1 MTMEPMVIVNRN
13 QQQQHGKKQAS
24 SVTTSSLDES
34 ANGEPRCHS
43 STDGT
48 DPCSNSG
55 PLLRSSGTNSTQQ
68 LPLSSSPPPPRPSAV
83 ASSSRLQRP
92 LTQKQLPQET
102 NTQFTTISSSNC
114 RASPIKDVVDGGGG
128 GAGPAAILSS
138 GSAVSMNGTT
148 TTSVSTIHA
157 GLPLSAHSSPVSGS
171 ASNTINIAS
180 TEASGLTTTTTMMIP
195 SGSNRSVK
203 SVKSAK
209 STKSNRSRKG
219 IPRPPSS
226 SSSKQ
231 QGIVP
236 RSAPTPQSA
245 AAAAAAVSNNSHSSS
260 NNNSPIEQEQAL
272 FEQRLCVDTT
282 GVAVRKINQY
292 GKSSLR
298 YVRCVA
304 LEGGDLQQPQ
314 QQQQRNSNNSNN
326 VSSNRSVSSWRARAS
341 VLKNS
346 VMNGNA
352 STTPTGSAAA
362 TTTTETA
369 PPSPHRVLVWGKK
382 KDVQI
387 SLKLFTAVRKG
398 KTTDRARRNA
408 APSNRILSL
417 ITVDPNHASLDIEA
431 PTQLDRDKF
440 ARAFARFLN
449 VPLQEEMVGGNV
461 SSNASVQSAG
471 PALLIGQAAGGGG
484 ATSDPPQL
492 LAGGGVG
499 GEAAPQ
505 QSASRSVPG
514 DPAKAA
520 TISSSNNNNMA
531 KDISSSSGSNNN
543 SSNVKATEGS
553 FYPPPLPPSHPVGRT
568 SSASRQSSTN
578 RSSGKHSFSNNSSNE
593 REDVVI
599 QPTTAIVS
607 LVPAT
612 AKENGLLDDDGG
624 DHHSQVSSLTGHG
637 YDQELVEELHNA
649 LNELRAELEESR
661 EEAARAVKVAEQ
673 AIQSAEK
680 SSSVEWQNT
689 VTHKAAEA
697 AAMAQK
703 RSAQAMAK
711 QRLAEERL
719 DGEKRAAA
727 FWRKQAEVA
736 EDEAGTLQT
745 RAAAAEVQR
754 AAMEEQLEGE
764 RRMVREQFAALK
776 MRLSATDTSQREAL
790 EAALARNR
798 ALEMELESTRR
809 DLQSKQQQHE
819 LLPTDDS
826 GAAVESSKNHRMKRL
841 LGRKKKSSAEGDSDY
856 STSLL
861 SGSNVSSSAVP
872 EPLSDALT
880 MSAAS
885 NSSVPPAAAAEE
897 ALSTEQ
903 VQKIYAEAQLMRRQ
917 FELLKRATAEDLQ
930 QLPVAARA
938 WGKQI
943 SHALQNSHSEVSRLH
958 EKLARESASRRK
970 LLHEVQDL
978 RGSVR
983 VYCRPRPATTPAS
996 NNNKVLSLPSQD
1008 TLLLHRDDA
1017 PVSFEFDR
1025 VFEPYALQQD
1035 VYSEIEEVCLGVLDG
1050 YNICLLAYGPTK
1062 SGKTSTIL
1070 GDVNATPG
1078 KVEIT
1083 NHGIQLRAMKQLFTI
1098 ADYRSD
1104 RYKDTFSLT
1113 IVEVRNERIHD
1124 LLAATETGENRGEV
1138 VVAETKNKQR
1148 RKSLKSS
1155 SMTNNTEDDA
1165 SSGKPSKLEIRTD
1178 IHGETVVQGLV
1189 SLEVNSF
1196 EEVCQIWEECLAT
1209 RARRM
1214 EEQGLDP
1221 KQFDSS
1227 SHVIATLKVSSANIA
1242 TGVGTVGKIQFADLA
1257 GADLVRRRTGST
1269 SGSKSSQ
1276 DAAESGS
1283 VGTQS
1288 EWRFANRSLETL
1300 SECVEA
1306 RIQYN
1311 RSVPYRNSTLT
1322 HLLRD
1327 SLESDTKVLVIA
1339 CVSSEPKDMVETAS
1353 ILKLASRMRRVTIG
1367 KATKHVLSQP

>member
-13 QQQQHGKKQAS
+13 QQQQHGKKHAS

-43 STDGT
+43 STDCT
-48 DPCSNSG
+48 DPCSSSG
-55 PLLRSSGTNSTQQ
+55 PPLRNSGTNSTQQ
-68 LPLSSSPPPPRPSAV
+68 LPLSSSPPPPRPSGV
-83 ASSSRLQRP
+83 ASSTRLQRP

-128 GAGPAAILSS
+128 GPAAILSS
-138 GSAVSMNGTT
+138 GSAVNSMNVAAT

-171 ASNTINIAS
+171 TSNTIDIAS

-195 SGSNRSVK
+195 SGSNRSLK

-231 QGIVP
+231 QGTMP
-236 RSAPTPQSA
+236 RSAPTPHSA
-245 AAAAAAVSNNSHSSS
+245 AAAVPNSSS
-260 NNNSPIEQEQAL
+260 NSSSSNSPIEQEQAL

-298 YVRCVA
+298 YVRCVV
-304 LEGGDLQQPQ
+304 LEGGDPQQPQ
-314 QQQQRNSNNSNN
+314 QQQQQRNSSNSNN

-352 STTPTGSAAA
+352 STTAPTGSAAA

-369 PPSPHRVLVWGKK
+369 PPSAHRVLVWGKK

-449 VPLQEEMVGGNV
+449 VPLQEEMVGGNG
-461 SSNASVQSAG
+461 SSNGSVQSAD
-471 PALLIGQAAGGGG
+471 PALLIGQAAGNGG

-492 LAGGGVG
+492 RVARGGG

-520 TISSSNNNNMA
+520 TISSSSNNNMA

-543 SSNVKATEGS
+543 NNNNVKATEGS

-593 REDVVI
+593 REDVVL

-637 YDQELVEELHNA
+637 YDQELVEELHSA

-861 SGSNVSSSAVP
+861 SGSNVSSSSAVP
-872 EPLSDALT
+872 ETLPDALT

-885 NSSVPPAAAAEE
+885 NSSVPPAAAEE

-1050 YNICLLAYGPTK
+1050 FNICLLAYGPTK

-1070 GDVNATPG
+1070 GDVNATPD

-1155 SMTNNTEDDA
+1155 TNNTEDDA

-1196 EEVCQIWEECLAT
+1196 EEVCQIWEECLVT

-1214 EEQGLDP
+1214 EEQGLDS

-1306 RIQYN
+1306 RIQYH